1 MQGHRGRKDERVT
14 IGQVLIESRNLPP
27 EPSDGP
33 TGATSASFDSH
44 DGTNYFAHTFEWARH
59 PHKLIS
65 RPFPRIFGG
74 SNASGGDVCSTTGLL
89 MHELNDQSI
98 AATTGGAAGVVTSPH
113 PVIHRSISEPVRA
126 DGQGAEA
133 RPDRSDGGRP
143 IIQPRVFDKIEA
155 FISKLSMRDNFWN
168 GVCSLIWL
176 PLAFFSGVRMKEIDQ
191 NSFAARAILPFRR
204 FNRNWYRAMAGGALL
219 ANSEIAG
226 GSYVFGICGADY
238 TVVCKNLNYTFLRPC
253 FGPAIYRM
261 QPREDIKARL
271 ETKKEFNITIDM
283 DITQQA
289 ARRGEKDKRVGRC
302 EATFHITPKV
312 HHQRK
317 KARRRDR

>member
-1 MQGHRGRKDERVT
+1 MQGLRGRKDNDDRVT
-14 IGQVLIESRNLPP
+14 IGQVLIESRNLPAP
-27 EPSDGP
+27 GDGGP
-33 TGATSASFDSH
+33 DLHDS
-44 DGTNYFAHTFEWARH
+44 TNYFARSFEWAGY
-59 PHKLIS
+59 PHRLIS
-65 RPFPRIFGG
+65 RPFPRLFGG
-74 SNASGGDVCSTTGLL
+74 ASAAEEVCSATGLL
-89 MHELNDQSI
+89 MHDLNDPTTI
-98 AATTGGAAGVVTSPH
+98 ASSNGGGVVTSSH
-113 PVIHRSISEPVRA
+113 QTIHLEVPAPVRA
-126 DGQGAEA
+126 DGEGANE
-133 RPDRSDGGRP
+133 RPDRPDRP
-143 IIQPRVFDKIEA
+143 ERTGPVIQPRIFDKIEA

-168 GVCSLIWL
+168 SVCSLIWL

-253 FGPAIYRM
+253 FGPAVYRM
-261 QPREDIKARL
+261 NPREDIRAML
-271 ETKKEFNITIDM
+271 QTKKEFNVTIDM
-283 DITQQA
+283 EITQQA

-302 EATFHITPKV
+302 EATFHVTPKV
-312 HHQRK
+312 HHKQK